1 MIINILFIVEISPY
15 TVYHL
20 LSTIGT
26 RMSFKLF
33 INVIILKCES
43 YITTRWRWLQ
53 MFETEPM
60 TTYHLHQQPPTCQ
73 AHPENKHNSNIISS
87 SDSSLKCCITYSV
100 YKPSGPSGRSST
112 PGGTPFNG
120 LYGEAPPE
128 RSAFFRL
135 QVYKRVG
142 ISQV

>member
-1 MIINILFIVEISPY
+1 MIINILFIVEILPY

-43 YITTRWRWLQ
+43 HITTRWRWLQ

-112 PGGTPFNG
+112 TGVLPLMAYTGRLRPKGVPFSG
-120 LYGEAPPE
+120 
-128 RSAFFRL
+128 FR
-135 QVYKRVG
+135 YIKG
-142 ISQV
+142 